1 MCPLSIENDA
11 SMRCQSVTF
20 SFILPTLQGLGV
32 GMRRKVEAWLQGEM
46 RYFGRRVRDLR
57 IMRRMTQ
64 EQLAAKAE
72 LDPKSLGAVERGER
86 NVTLRNILK
95 IAHGLDVEPAM
106 LFLYDRNPSSG
117 SLDDVALSAAI
128 EELDEEGVAALAEI
142 ARVLLSY
149 RGKRL

>member
-1 MCPLSIENDA
+1 M
-11 SMRCQSVTF
+11 Q
-20 SFILPTLQGLGV
+20 
-32 GMRRKVEAWLQGEM
+32 RKVEAWLRDEM
-46 RYFGRRVRDLR
+46 RDFGRRVRDLR

-95 IAHGLDVEPAM
+95 IAHGLNVEPAM
-106 LFLYDRNPSSG
+106 LFLYDRNPSFR

-149 RGKRL
+149 RRKRL